1 MLYDQ
6 LDSFTFFMT
15 TLMAKTVMEG
25 IGYGHYTP
33 SMIASELVLRSSSK
47 KSQDKTD
54 PPRLESESV

>member
-15 TLMAKTVMEG
+15 TLMVKTVMEG

-47 KSQDKTD
+47 KSKIKLIPQG
-54 PPRLESESV
+54 